1 MEALLL
7 ITVLGATV
15 LVGTTIGGRYSVAPP
30 VLLIAMG
37 ALIGLLPPFDNLILE
52 PEVVLVLFLPAILYR
67 ESLVISLREIRA
79 NLVVIVGLAVVLVIV
94 TMAAVAFTAQALG
107 VAAASAWVLGAVLA
121 PTDAAAVAGLAKRM
135 PRGILTTL
143 RAESLVN
150 DGTALVLFAV
160 AAGVVAG
167 GTVPGPLLLT
177 GEFVGKSAGGVAA
190 GLLVGAVVV
199 LIRKHV
205 DDPMREGGLSIL
217 TPFVAFLLADA
228 VHASGVLAVVVS
240 GLVLSYAAPR
250 VIRARSRVTAFAFWD
265 LSTFMVNGGLFVL
278 LGTQV
283 PRSLRGITS
292 HSPTASLGIAVLVA
306 AVVVAIR
313 LVWVHLSV
321 SVLQRVDRRESS
333 RARHFDFRMRTAVGW
348 AGFRGAVSLAAALA
362 VPVTMH
368 DGTPVRERDLIIFV
382 TVVVIVLIML
392 VQGTTLPAVVGWAG
406 LNGDRERDDEV
417 RWARI
422 RATEAALEALPRAA
436 SDVGATQ
443 DTVDR
448 LRADYEDHLAA
459 PPPPGGAEA
468 AEVFDDRH
476 PGPGR
481 TVGDLRSAVRVQVQT
496 VCRTGDLRDEADVVG
511 GRPVGGQR
519 ALHADLGGSEFDG
532 LPDQLGERR
541 LAGAAIIRDE
551 SGGDPGVQIAVDD
564 EGHRVGIGDPRPDG
578 VGEFAQFFQPGAGG
592 AQQRDPALVVEDI
605 GAEGCR
611 VVTETTQGRRDAL
624 DRGRDVFGPR
634 AQNHDHTLTL
644 VRLHPSP
651 RGNGG
656 GESQSSA
663 SGSRWVQPS
672 NAAGPTPSTS
682 RKRVC
687 TR

>member
-1 MEALLL
+1 M
-7 ITVLGATV
+7 GATV

-37 ALIGLLPPFDNLILE
+37 ALIGLLPPFDDLILE

-79 NLVVIVGLAVVLVIV
+79 NLVVIIGLAVVLVIV

-107 VAAASAWVLGAVLA
+107 VQPAAAWVLGAVLA

-167 GTVPGPLLLT
+167 GTVPGALTLT

-190 GLLVGAVVV
+190 GLLVGTVVV

-240 GLVLSYAAPR
+240 GLLLSYAAPR

-283 PRSLRGITS
+283 PRSLRSITS
-292 HSPTASLGIAVLVA
+292 HSPAASLGIAALVA
-306 AVVVAIR
+306 LVVVVIR

-321 SVLQRVDRRESS
+321 SALQRVDRRESS
-333 RARHFDFRMRTAVGW
+333 RARHFDGRMRTAVGW

-368 DGTPVRERDLIIFV
+368 DGSAVRERDLIIFV
-382 TVVVIVLIML
+382 TVVVIML
-392 VQGTTLPAVVGWAG
+392 VQGTTLPAVVSWAG
-406 LNGDRERDDEV
+406 LTGDRERDDEV

-436 SDVGATQ
+436 DDVGATQ

-448 LRADYEDHLAA
+448 LRADYEEHLADA
-459 PPPPGGAEA
+459 RDPGGEDAEA
-468 AEVFDDRH
+468 EREMA
-476 PGPGR
+476 
-481 TVGDLRSAVRVQVQT
+481 
-496 VCRTGDLRDEADVVG
+496 
-511 GRPVGGQR
+511 
-519 ALHADLGGSEFDG
+519 
-532 LPDQLGERR
+532 RR
-541 LAGAAIIRDE
+541 LRLRVLDHKRQEITRLRNTRQIDDAVLRQLQAAIDIEEIR
-551 SGGDPGVQIAVDD
+551 
-564 EGHRVGIGDPRPDG
+564 
-578 VGEFAQFFQPGAGG
+578 
-592 AQQRDPALVVEDI
+592 L
-605 GAEGCR
+605 
-611 VVTETTQGRRDAL
+611 L
-624 DRGRDVFGPR
+624 GP
-634 AQNHDHTLTL
+634 
-644 VRLHPSP
+644 
-651 RGNGG
+651 
-656 GESQSSA
+656 EMEE
-663 SGSRWVQPS
+663 
-672 NAAGPTPSTS
+672 
-682 RKRVC
+682 
-687 TR
+687 

>member
-1 MEALLL
+1 MEALVL

-37 ALIGLLPPFDNLILE
+37 ALIGLLPPFDDLILE

-79 NLVVIVGLAVVLVIV
+79 NLVVIIGLAVVLVIV

-107 VAAASAWVLGAVLA
+107 VQPAAAWVLGAVLA

-167 GTVPGPLLLT
+167 GTVPGALTLT

-190 GLLVGAVVV
+190 GLLVGTVVV

-240 GLVLSYAAPR
+240 GLLLSYAAPR

-283 PRSLRGITS
+283 PRSLRSITS
-292 HSPTASLGIAVLVA
+292 HSPAASLGIAALVA
-306 AVVVAIR
+306 LVVVVIR

-321 SVLQRVDRRESS
+321 SALQRVDRRESS
-333 RARHFDFRMRTAVGW
+333 RARHFDGRMRTAVGW

-368 DGTPVRERDLIIFV
+368 DGSAVRERDLIIFV
-382 TVVVIVLIML
+382 TVVVIML
-392 VQGTTLPAVVGWAG
+392 VQGTTLPAVVSWAG
-406 LNGDRERDDEV
+406 LTGDRERDDEV

-436 SDVGATQ
+436 DDVGATQ

-448 LRADYEDHLAA
+448 LRADYEEHLADA
-459 PPPPGGAEA
+459 RDPGGEDAEA
-468 AEVFDDRH
+468 EREMA
-476 PGPGR
+476 
-481 TVGDLRSAVRVQVQT
+481 
-496 VCRTGDLRDEADVVG
+496 
-511 GRPVGGQR
+511 
-519 ALHADLGGSEFDG
+519 
-532 LPDQLGERR
+532 RR
-541 LAGAAIIRDE
+541 LRLRVLDHKRQEITRLRNTRQIDDAVLRQLQAAIDIEEIR
-551 SGGDPGVQIAVDD
+551 
-564 EGHRVGIGDPRPDG
+564 
-578 VGEFAQFFQPGAGG
+578 
-592 AQQRDPALVVEDI
+592 L
-605 GAEGCR
+605 
-611 VVTETTQGRRDAL
+611 L
-624 DRGRDVFGPR
+624 GP
-634 AQNHDHTLTL
+634 
-644 VRLHPSP
+644 
-651 RGNGG
+651 
-656 GESQSSA
+656 EMEE
-663 SGSRWVQPS
+663 
-672 NAAGPTPSTS
+672 
-682 RKRVC
+682 
-687 TR
+687 

>member
-1 MEALLL
+1 ML

-37 ALIGLLPPFDNLILE
+37 ALIGLLPPFDDLILE

-79 NLVVIVGLAVVLVIV
+79 NLVVIIGLAVVLVIV

-107 VAAASAWVLGAVLA
+107 VQPAAAWVLGAVLA

-167 GTVPGPLLLT
+167 GTVPGALTLT

-190 GLLVGAVVV
+190 GLLVGTVVV

-240 GLVLSYAAPR
+240 GLLLSYAAPR

-283 PRSLRGITS
+283 PRSLRSITS
-292 HSPTASLGIAVLVA
+292 HSPAASLGIAALVA
-306 AVVVAIR
+306 LVVVVIR

-321 SVLQRVDRRESS
+321 SALQRVDRRESS
-333 RARHFDFRMRTAVGW
+333 RARHFDGRMRTAVGW

-368 DGTPVRERDLIIFV
+368 DGSAVRERDLIIFV
-382 TVVVIVLIML
+382 TVVVIML
-392 VQGTTLPAVVGWAG
+392 VQGTTLPAVVSWAG
-406 LNGDRERDDEV
+406 LTGDRERDDEV

-436 SDVGATQ
+436 DDVGATQ

-448 LRADYEDHLAA
+448 LRADYEEHLADA
-459 PPPPGGAEA
+459 RDPGGEDAEA
-468 AEVFDDRH
+468 EREMA
-476 PGPGR
+476 
-481 TVGDLRSAVRVQVQT
+481 
-496 VCRTGDLRDEADVVG
+496 
-511 GRPVGGQR
+511 
-519 ALHADLGGSEFDG
+519 
-532 LPDQLGERR
+532 RR
-541 LAGAAIIRDE
+541 LRLRVLDHKRQEITRLRNTRQIDDAVLRQLQAAIDIEEIR
-551 SGGDPGVQIAVDD
+551 
-564 EGHRVGIGDPRPDG
+564 
-578 VGEFAQFFQPGAGG
+578 
-592 AQQRDPALVVEDI
+592 L
-605 GAEGCR
+605 
-611 VVTETTQGRRDAL
+611 L
-624 DRGRDVFGPR
+624 GP
-634 AQNHDHTLTL
+634 
-644 VRLHPSP
+644 
-651 RGNGG
+651 
-656 GESQSSA
+656 EMEE
-663 SGSRWVQPS
+663 
-672 NAAGPTPSTS
+672 
-682 RKRVC
+682 
-687 TR
+687 